1 MRFLK
6 WAIIF
11 ILFNSAFLESKEG
24 YADNDGVEIFYVDYG
39 PIDNEP
45 ILLVQ
50 GLGGQLTFGLTN
62 LFLFFKT
69 MASDP
74 LFMIIE
80 TLDYLKILKNTV
92 ELILFGTMLNFIW
105 VYL

>member
-50 GLGGQLTFGLTN
+50 GLGGQLTFWP
-62 LFLFFKT
+62 
-69 MASDP
+69 D
-74 LFMIIE
+74 
-80 TLDYLKILKNTV
+80 
-92 ELILFGTMLNFIW
+92 ELISVLQDNGFRPIVYDTGILFNGFSIVTLI
-105 VYL
+105 V